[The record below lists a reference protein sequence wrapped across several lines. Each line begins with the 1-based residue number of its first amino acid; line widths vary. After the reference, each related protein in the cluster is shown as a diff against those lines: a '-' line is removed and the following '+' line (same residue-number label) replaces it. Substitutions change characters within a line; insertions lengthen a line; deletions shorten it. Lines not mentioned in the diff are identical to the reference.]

1 MVDLQGYLEKK
12 ICEIISACKDRGVKL
27 LILARLDF
35 LQKCVII
42 KVQFDETEPFRW
54 DAIENEPA
62 NLL

>member
-1 MVDLQGYLEKK
+1 MREEAGG
-12 ICEIISACKDRGVKL
+12 ADRKTARIGGVKL

>member
-1 MVDLQGYLEKK
+1 MREEAGGD
-12 ICEIISACKDRGVKL
+12 DRKTARIGGVKL

>member
-1 MVDLQGYLEKK
+1 MRKEAGGD
-12 ICEIISACKDRGVKL
+12 DRKTARIGGGKL

-54 DAIENEPA
+54 NTIENEPA